1 MLFFCSS
8 SFWKCTF
15 WSLRGNARIY
25 DGYFLC
31 FMGWI
36 QWIFYKVQFIFSY
49 ENMDPYQK
57 DQTQPNLCYFSGLIL
72 LVQGLGLTAVILV
85 AVWMGHFQGGFAW
98 QENPD
103 KEFNYHPVFMVIGMI
118 FLYADGKFWMFSFFI
133 YSVEIMVANKVTVFS
148 LTVQSM
154 SIFASNLIY
163 LLLCLLTISYGINI
177 ELNKGFPGHQN
188 FCFTF

>member
-1 MLFFCSS
+1 
-8 SFWKCTF
+8 
-15 WSLRGNARIY
+15 
-25 DGYFLC
+25 
-31 FMGWI
+31 
-36 QWIFYKVQFIFSY
+36 
-49 ENMDPYQK
+49 MDPYQK

-133 YSVEIMVANKVTVFS
+133 YSV
-148 LTVQSM
+148 
-154 SIFASNLIY
+154 
-163 LLLCLLTISYGINI
+163 
-177 ELNKGFPGHQN
+177 
-188 FCFTF
+188 